1 MKAALYLRV
10 ANDDQNE
17 AISAQELY
25 LRDWDNKQGYEV
37 TSAFHDMAPG
47 TSLERPGLQ
56 TLLSALDSKQ
66 FDAVLVKGADRLLR
80 NLQLV
85 PKLADTFQRAGVR
98 VISPS
103 EPDDVFGTAQQVL
116 TALNAEWSKQ
126 FC

>member
-25 LRDWDNKQGYEV
+25 LRDWANKQGYEV